1 MKYGMDTRAEAIL
14 YFDRG
19 FAEKYIGRLLG
30 IPRSTVKKW
39 LYAYRALGKESLL
52 MTKHKS
58 YSHKLKV
65 EAAKAIVEGK
75 LTRPEAM
82 KIYGIKSISSLDSW
96 CRLYRKEGPDALLPK
111 PKGRKKKT
119 EPSFSSRE
127 EELEARVQELEL
139 ENEILKRLNALAEEI
154 KQKRQTR

>member
-1 MKYGMDTRAEAIL
+1 
-14 YFDRG
+14 
-19 FAEKYIGRLLG
+19 
-30 IPRSTVKKW
+30 
-39 LYAYRALGKESLL
+39 

-58 YSHKLKV
+58 YSHELKV

-75 LTRPEAM
+75 LTKPEAM

-154 KQKRQTR
+154 KQKRQTRYGMTIRSNLCSTSLTFPGAPTTATRAAKALRSTGGPM

>member
-1 MKYGMDTRAEAIL
+1 
-14 YFDRG
+14 
-19 FAEKYIGRLLG
+19 
-30 IPRSTVKKW
+30 
-39 LYAYRALGKESLL
+39 

-58 YSHKLKV
+58 YSYELKV

-75 LTRPEAM
+75 LTKPEAM
-82 KIYGIKSISSLDSW
+82 KIYGIKSKSSLDFW
-96 CRLYRKEGPDALLPK
+96 CRLYREEGPDALLPK